1 MNTLLSFSLPAVSG
15 GNVNA
20 LENFPDAKAFVIYFT
35 CNHCPYAVAWEDRI
49 IAIENQF
56 SPKGIP
62 VIAISSNDV
71 VKYPQD
77 SFERMTERANEKH
90 FPFPYLFDES
100 QEIARNFKAEK
111 TPHVFV
117 VTRSGEL
124 IFEGAIDDNYKDAA
138 AVQQHYL
145 ADALN
150 AFLKGEPPVNAKVN
164 AVGCSIKWKG

>member
-1 MNTLLSFSLPAVSG
+1 MVCVRSDDFIRRIQKLRTEDVLVYQQQVVG
-15 GNVNA
+15 GNPVQWICIH
-20 LENFPDAKAFVIYFT
+20 EW
-35 CNHCPYAVAWEDRI
+35 CHCIIVSDRKTWEL
-49 IAIENQF
+49 
-56 SPKGIP
+56 

-71 VKYPQD
+71 FKYPQD

-164 AVGCSIKWKG
+164 AVGCSIKWKV